1 VGDVQGFA
9 VDPAHRSDVQDRGS
23 RRDPQDRGDRHGSRE
38 EGEVGNLAAYRG
50 ARLGQ
55 RGTGVPEGAQGE
67 PLVVCR
73 ASEEPARP
81 VPRRDQALVAQGLQ
95 GAANRRP
102 GHPIAGAELGLGLQG
117 AVRADVAQGDPLA
130 QVVGDGSE
138 PRTCH

>member
-1 VGDVQGFA
+1 MRTTLLLSLLALVAVGLWMQFA
-9 VDPAHRSDVQDRGS
+9 HSPDADLSVALRNR
-23 RRDPQDRGDRHGSRE
+23 
-38 EGEVGNLAAYRG
+38 LAALP
-50 ARLGQ
+50 AL
-55 RGTGVPEGAQGE
+55 